1 MEARIRLTE
10 SSLYCK
16 LDCVEDK
23 TAVQPEAA
31 GRRASA
37 YWFIDG
43 LPEIFFGILYLTW
56 GCIGLV
62 WGFYLEN
69 PWMRWS
75 MVVVVLAFLLLWWKA
90 PAILDYFK
98 ARLTYPRTGYVR
110 PPADMPD
117 GRWHIIT
124 LGLASPPTD
133 SNVTSFRLRTA
144 YAFLLASIL
153 VPADPWAARW
163 TVPALMA
170 LVAVAV
176 YFWNRREAHPYSW
189 QSVLVIALAGLLSA
203 GLEVPPNSRRFIPML
218 IGGVWLLA
226 HGIPALVRYLRYHPA
241 PKGEAA

>member
-1 MEARIRLTE
+1 MDT
-10 SSLYCK
+10 
-16 LDCVEDK
+16 
-23 TAVQPEAA
+23 A
-31 GRRASA
+31 GRRAAA

-43 LPEIFFGILYLTW
+43 LPEIFFGILYLVW
-56 GCIGLV
+56 GFIGLV

-75 MVVVVLAFLLLWWKA
+75 MVAVVLAFLILCWKA

-117 GRWHIIT
+117 GRIIT
-124 LGLASPPTD
+124 LGLASPPID

-144 YAFLLASIL
+144 WAFLVASVL
-153 VPADPWAARW
+153 VPADPSAARW

-176 YFWNRREAHPYSW
+176 YVWNRREPHPYSW
-189 QSVLVIALAGLLSA
+189 QSALAIALAGLLSA
-203 GLEVPPNSRRFIPML
+203 GVDVPLDGRRYIPLL
-218 IGGVWLLA
+218 IGGLWLLA
-226 HGIPALVRYLRYHPA
+226 QGVPTLVRYLRTYPA

>member
-1 MEARIRLTE
+1 
-10 SSLYCK
+10 LYRK

-31 GRRASA
+31 GRRAAA

-43 LPEIFFGILYLTW
+43 LPEILFGIVYVVW

-62 WGFYLEN
+62 WGFYLKN
-69 PWMRWS
+69 PWIGWS
-75 MVVVVLAFLLLWWKA
+75 MVVVALAFLPLWWKA

-110 PPADMPD
+110 PPADMSD
-117 GRWHIIT
+117 GRWHMIT
-124 LGLASPPTD
+124 LGLASPPID

-144 YAFLLASIL
+144 WAFLLASVL
-153 VPADPWAARW
+153 VPADPSAARW

-176 YFWNRREAHPYSW
+176 YVWNRREAHPYSW
-189 QSVLVIALAGLLSA
+189 QSALAIALAGLLSA
-203 GLEVPPNSRRFIPML
+203 GVEVPLDGRRHIPLL
-218 IGGVWLLA
+218 IGGLWLLA
-226 HGIPALVRYLRYHPA
+226 HGVPTLVRYLRTYPA

>member
-1 MEARIRLTE
+1 M
-10 SSLYCK
+10 YCK

-23 TAVQPEAA
+23 TAVQMDTA
-31 GRRASA
+31 GRRAAA

-43 LPEIFFGILYLTW
+43 LPEIFFGILYLVW

-62 WGFYLEN
+62 WGFYLKN
-69 PWMRWS
+69 PWIGWS
-75 MVVVVLAFLLLWWKA
+75 MVVVALAFLPLWWKA

-117 GRWHIIT
+117 GRIIT
-124 LGLASPPTD
+124 LGLASPPID

-144 YAFLLASIL
+144 WAFLVASVL
-153 VPADPWAARW
+153 VPADPSAARW

-176 YFWNRREAHPYSW
+176 YVWNRREPHPYSW
-189 QSVLVIALAGLLSA
+189 QSALAIALAGLLSA
-203 GLEVPPNSRRFIPML
+203 GVDVPLDGRRYIPLL
-218 IGGVWLLA
+218 IGGLWLLA
-226 HGIPALVRYLRYHPA
+226 QGVPTLVRYLRTYPA

>member
-1 MEARIRLTE
+1 ME
-10 SSLYCK
+10 
-16 LDCVEDK
+16 DN
-23 TAVQPEAA
+23 TAVQQADA
-31 GRRASA
+31 GRRAAA

-43 LPEIFFGILYLTW
+43 WPEIFFGILYLVW

-62 WGFYLEN
+62 WGFYMKN
-69 PWMRWS
+69 PWIRWS
-75 MVVVVLAFLLLWWKA
+75 MVVVVLAFLLLWSKA
-90 PAILDYFK
+90 RGILDYFK
-98 ARLTYPRTGYVR
+98 ARLTYRRTGYVR

-117 GRWHIIT
+117 GRWEMIT
-124 LGLASPPTD
+124 LGLASPPID

-144 YAFLLASIL
+144 YAFLLASLL

-176 YFWNRREAHPYSW
+176 YVWNRGEAHPYSW
-189 QSVLVIALAGLLSA
+189 QSTLAIALAGLLSA
-203 GLEVPPNSRRFIPML
+203 GLEVPPNSRHFIPML

-226 HGIPALVRYLRYHPA
+226 HGVPTLVRYMRTYPA